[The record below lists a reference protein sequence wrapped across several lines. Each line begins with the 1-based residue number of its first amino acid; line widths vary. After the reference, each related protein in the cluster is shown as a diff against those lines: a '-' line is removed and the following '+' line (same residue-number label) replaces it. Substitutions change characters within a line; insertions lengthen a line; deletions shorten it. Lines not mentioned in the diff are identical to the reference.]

1 MMEISVGR
9 RQMAICRGIGA
20 SLLVHSDMYSL
31 MCSGALD
38 DDGTYVTHII
48 SSSLIV
54 PFKTHTHTHVFI
66 FPSPVN

>member
-1 MMEISVGR
+1 MEISVGR

-38 DDGTYVTHII
+38 DDGTYVTHIYYHH
-48 SSSLIV
+48 LIV
-54 PFKTHTHTHVFI
+54 PFKTHTYTHTY
-66 FPSPVN
+66 